1 MQRVLFML
9 TALTAASAHGA
20 ETAALSPMAGLVQML
35 VGLAIVVAVIGAF
48 AWAMKRVVRR
58 PGAASLLF
66 KTIASEP
73 LGPRERV
80 VAIEIGDTWL
90 ILGVT
95 ANSISTLHTL
105 TRGELPAAPSSEKKF
120 DFQAFLSR
128 AMGRHET
135 R

>member
-9 TALTAASAHGA
+9 TALAAAGANGA
-20 ETAALSPMAGLVQML
+20 ESLAPSPMAGLMQML
-35 VGLAIVVAVIGAF
+35 VGLAIVVAVIGAL
-48 AWAMKRVVRR
+48 AWAMKRVVRP
-58 PGAASLLF
+58 PGGASTLF

-105 TRGELPAAPSSEKKF
+105 ARGELPAAPSSIQKF
-120 DFQAFLSR
+120 NFQALLAR
-128 AMGRHET
+128 TIGRHET